1 VQFEIPRF
9 SPKAMLS
16 CLNLFLPVFLIN
28 SFYFDLRLPQVEFFR
43 IHFVAVLIH
52 RQVFCV
58 FVL

>member
-1 VQFEIPRF
+1 
-9 SPKAMLS
+9 MLS